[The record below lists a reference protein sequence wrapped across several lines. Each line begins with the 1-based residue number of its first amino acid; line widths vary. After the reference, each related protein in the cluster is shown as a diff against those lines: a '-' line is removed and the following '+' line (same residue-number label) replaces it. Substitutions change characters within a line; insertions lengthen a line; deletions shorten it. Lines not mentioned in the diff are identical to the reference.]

1 MLGQLAVGGLDD
13 QLVTVAMFANDS
25 LERIFRQR
33 LLFTRFSGVVA
44 WVTVGVLDWL
54 PMRSMIAT
62 SSCLVG

>member
-33 LLFTRFSGVVA
+33 LLLSVA
-44 WVTVGVLDWL
+44 QNTPDLGFMFPEV
-54 PMRSMIAT
+54 AAA
-62 SSCLVG
+62 